1 MIKIAFPN
9 IEISRTIHTS
19 TDELWNLITDTAR
32 WVTWGPSIR
41 AVESSEQFIR
51 KGSRGRIKIIIGLW
65 INFRVTEFK
74 DGRYWSWS
82 ISGIHATGHRIEL
95 LNSNECR
102 LVFEVPLFAAPY
114 IIICQLALNRIAS
127 ILEH

>member
-9 IEISRTIHTS
+9 IEISRDIHTS
-19 TDELWNLITDTAR
+19 ADELWNLIADTSR
-32 WVTWGPSIR
+32 WVTWGPSIW

-51 KGSRGRIKIIIGLW
+51 KGSRGRIKILIGLW
-65 INFRVTEFK
+65 MNFNVTALEA
-74 DGRYWSWS
+74 GRYWSWS

-95 LNSNECR
+95 LNSNESR

-114 IIICQLALNRIAS
+114 IVICQLALNRIAS